1 MADNMV
7 KHFKKVS
14 RQKLPFDHCGC
25 RYERTPAGYK
35 IHQRDFAMKL
45 KLVAVPQRDES
56 SKLTK
61 EETSTFRSI
70 LGALLWITATR
81 LDVIADVSVLQSRV
95 TTAEV
100 KDIKQANSILIKIRD
115 YADVGLHY
123 RIMENPNVRLMCIH
137 DASAASKGRSYAQEG
152 LIIGLAEDKFYGTN
166 MPNEVEFKDGYGE
179 GTVDQHG
186 GTLHVLHASGSKAK
200 RISYST
206 SHAETL
212 SMVGGMEA
220 STLVMV
226 RLAEFHHPT
235 STFHQG
241 ANPSSRRRRSAAAHR
256 LLRRLPRRL
265 RAHHWLAH
273 SATGQVTETVHP
285 ESKRVPPVWSYAPL
299 DIGSNTMHDQ

>member
-1 MADNMV
+1 
-7 KHFKKVS
+7 
-14 RQKLPFDHCGC
+14 
-25 RYERTPAGYK
+25 
-35 IHQRDFAMKL
+35 MKL
-45 KLVAVPQRDES
+45 KPVAVPQRDES

-123 RIMENPNVRLMCIH
+123 RIMENPNLQLMCIH

-179 GTVDQHG
+179 GTVEEHFMFYMLQ
-186 GTLHVLHASGSKAK
+186 A
-200 RISYST
+200 
-206 SHAETL
+206 
-212 SMVGGMEA
+212 
-220 STLVMV
+220 
-226 RLAEFHHPT
+226 P
-235 STFHQG
+235 
-241 ANPSSRRRRSAAAHR
+241 RRRESPT
-256 LLRRLPRRL
+256 LQVMQRRCQWWEAWKP
-265 RAHHWLAH
+265 
-273 SATGQVTETVHP
+273 
-285 ESKRVPPVWSYAPL
+285 APW
-299 DIGSNTMHDQ
+299 